1 MQFKVV
7 IKINIKNVHFKLE
20 SEWGSVHK
28 TQFLSRKFSIF
39 FVSRW
44 ELMRG
49 VLQCSSVTFPQQWI
63 VLFGSMMAPFGA
75 CGWLRWTRLPANCST
90 VKVAHFK
97 ETFCRICLRCDIMYN
112 KHLIAPPQY
121 NIYCQYIYIYTYFN
135 SVHCIVPVVLVYH
148 DAVGSQVERMYLKV
162 HQAALH
168 HHKARWFQK
177 SSFWSAL
184 HWQEEAWCHSGMRA
198 RPTEPASRSFM
209 IVWTLFF

>member
-1 MQFKVV
+1 
-7 IKINIKNVHFKLE
+7 
-20 SEWGSVHK
+20 
-28 TQFLSRKFSIF
+28 
-39 FVSRW
+39 
-44 ELMRG
+44 MRG
-49 VLQCSSVTFPQQWI
+49 VLQRNSVTFPQQWI

-97 ETFCRICLRCDIMYN
+97 ETFCRICLRDAILCITSIWLLL
-112 KHLIAPPQY
+112 HSI
-121 NIYCQYIYIYTYFN
+121 IYTVSISTYTYFN

-209 IVWTLFF
+209 IVLILIFF

>member
-1 MQFKVV
+1 
-7 IKINIKNVHFKLE
+7 
-20 SEWGSVHK
+20 
-28 TQFLSRKFSIF
+28 
-39 FVSRW
+39 
-44 ELMRG
+44 MRG

-75 CGWLRWTRLPANCST
+75 CGWLRWTRLPLT
-90 VKVAHFK
+90 V
-97 ETFCRICLRCDIMYN
+97 
-112 KHLIAPPQY
+112 PQWKSHISKRLSAGSAFAMQC
-121 NIYCQYIYIYTYFN
+121 NGWILCITSIWLLHHSIIYIVSISTYTYFN
-135 SVHCIVPVVLVYH
+135 SVHCIVSVGLVYH
-148 DAVGSQVERMYLKV
+148 HAVGSQVERMYLKV

-209 IVWTLFF
+209 IVLSKMNTFLLSSYD